1 MERLQSGGCDLLITD
16 LKMPG
21 MSGLEVLQAVRVL
34 QPEMP
39 VILITG
45 YAAVDNAVEVMKNG
59 AADYLAK
66 PFANEEIVA
75 KVRKALEARAVLLDE
90 IYLRRELH
98 EVCTVSTICSARAAR
113 CRRSISEFSRLP
125 PPTARC

>member
-1 MERLQSGGCDLLITD
+1 MAKQERILVVDDDAVIREGLRRVLGIEGYLVETQSNGRAAMDRLQEFAFDLCITD

-45 YAAVDNAVEVMKNG
+45 YAAVDNAVEVMKSG

-66 PFANEEIVA
+66 PFAN
-75 KVRKALEARAVLLDE
+75 
-90 IYLRRELH
+90 
-98 EVCTVSTICSARAAR
+98 
-113 CRRSISEFSRLP
+113 
-125 PPTARC
+125 